1 VVRACDHTHV
11 HENINC
17 CGYHHRRPQKHPQI
31 PFFSH
36 LFFHF
41 NLIFEDLSTFL
52 CPPFSSSL
60 PPWRPQAMDLPQ
72 MDQETRRQ
80 LAWHM
85 EDQLGV
91 PRNQDLFDG
100 WRDRMGWAGMGRTFC
115 WLFNPVIIKGK
126 GSSTILDDFPIKAAV
141 IRDFPASH
149 FVPFPLWLIHGI
161 YYEIIAMGKR
171 DWPSGK

>member
-1 VVRACDHTHV
+1 
-11 HENINC
+11 
-17 CGYHHRRPQKHPQI
+17 
-31 PFFSH
+31 
-36 LFFHF
+36 
-41 NLIFEDLSTFL
+41 
-52 CPPFSSSL
+52 
-60 PPWRPQAMDLPQ
+60 MDLPQ

-141 IRDFPASH
+141 IRDFPASQCLTTRGYMKLGGT
-149 FVPFPLWLIHGI
+149 FLIPQVHVGDSFT
-161 YYEIIAMGKR
+161 YLACFFDLFWGKYR
-171 DWPSGK
+171 WVRSMVSSKMLYNNLGVCITHT